1 MNKILTINTSL
12 FGYKFYQK
20 EINNIGLGDKI
31 FLKIVEK
38 ENGYKNIFAYNE
50 NEKIGELFNDES
62 NQLLPFVSNSDKFK
76 VEAIIKKFLKKENEM
91 TSAVLE
97 IYVYS
102 DEDIDADDY
111 IDNFYGYS
119 GTEEEQEDEI
129 DERKYIEEK
138 KNELF
143 GVERN
148 IENRLKKK
156 TNENIS
162 DGNQT
167 SGCVVIIIGLIVLLC
182 LFKCL

>member
-1 MNKILTINTSL
+1 
-12 FGYKFYQK
+12 
-20 EINNIGLGDKI
+20 
-31 FLKIVEK
+31 
-38 ENGYKNIFAYNE
+38 
-50 NEKIGELFNDES
+50 
-62 NQLLPFVSNSDKFK
+62 
-76 VEAIIKKFLKKENEM
+76 M

-102 DEDIDADDY
+102 DENIDAYDY
-111 IDNFYGYS
+111 IENFYGYS
-119 GTEEEQEDEI
+119 GTVEEVEEDEI

-143 GVERN
+143 VVERN

-167 SGCVVIIIGLIVLLC
+167 SGCVFIIIGLIVLLC

>member
-76 VEAIIKKFLKKENEM
+76 VEAIVKKFLQKEQGM
-91 TSAVLE
+91 ISAVLE

-102 DEDIDADDY
+102 DKDIDAYDY

-119 GTEEEQEDEI
+119 GTDDEEEDEEI
-129 DERKYIEEK
+129 NENTIIKDETKDREK
-138 KNELF
+138 HQKN
-143 GVERN
+143 
-148 IENRLKKK
+148 LKKQ
-156 TNENIS
+156 EAES
-162 DGNQT
+162 DN
-167 SGCVVIIIGLIVLLC
+167 GCLSIIIFIILIVFLVKMC
-182 LFKCL
+182 S